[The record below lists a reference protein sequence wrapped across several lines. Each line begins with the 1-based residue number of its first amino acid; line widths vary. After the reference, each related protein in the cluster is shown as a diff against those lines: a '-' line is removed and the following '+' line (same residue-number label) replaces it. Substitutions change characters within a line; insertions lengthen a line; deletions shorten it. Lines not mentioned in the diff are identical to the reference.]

1 MILKRANAIRK
12 NKFVMISTFLIP
24 MNILGH
30 MVWHGMDKQE
40 KKIHDCQ
47 NILKK
52 RAHEYYLIT
61 FDS

>member
-1 MILKRANAIRK
+1 MILKMSNAIRK
-12 NKFVMISTFLIP
+12 NKFVMISIFLIP

-47 NILKK
+47 NI
-52 RAHEYYLIT
+52 
-61 FDS
+61 